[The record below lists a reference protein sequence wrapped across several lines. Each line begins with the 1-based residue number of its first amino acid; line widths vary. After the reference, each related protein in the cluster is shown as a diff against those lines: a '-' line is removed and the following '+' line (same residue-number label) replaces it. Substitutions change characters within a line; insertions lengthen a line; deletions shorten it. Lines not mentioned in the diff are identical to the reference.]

1 MPLNT
6 PITDWAGK
14 RAWVIGASTGI
25 GRETA
30 RLLSTKGAR
39 VAFSA
44 RSADK
49 LADAAAGCAQSR
61 VLPVDITDPTALV
74 EAAAIL
80 QREWGGLDL
89 VLIVA
94 GTHDEMRA
102 QDFDLERANALLAV
116 NLHGVLNCVSATLP
130 GLLAQGSG
138 HIAIVASIA
147 GVRGLPKALIY
158 GASKAALINFCE
170 ALYIDCKPSHVN
182 VHLISP
188 GFVATPLT
196 ASNDFKMPGLISAQD
211 AALQLVRGL
220 ERGEFDIHFPKRFT
234 RWVKLMRLLPYR
246 WYFAAVHRITGL

>member
-6 PITDWAGK
+6 PIANWTDQ
-14 RAWVIGASTGI
+14 RVWVIGASTGI

-30 RLLSTKGAR
+30 RLLSRKGAR

-49 LADAAAGCAQSR
+49 LADAAGGCVRAR
-61 VLPVDITDPTALV
+61 VLPLDITDAAALV
-74 EAAAIL
+74 TAAGTL
-80 QREWGGLDL
+80 QQEWGGLDL

-102 QDFDLERANALLAV
+102 QDFDLERANALLAI
-116 NLHGVLNCVSATLP
+116 NLHGVLNCVAATLP

-147 GVRGLPKALIY
+147 GLRGLPKALIY

-170 ALYIDCKPSHVN
+170 ALYLDCKPANVN
-182 VHLISP
+182 VHLINP

-196 ASNDFKMPGLISAQD
+196 ASNDFKMPVLISAEE
-211 AALQLVRGL
+211 AAEELVRGL
-220 ERGEFDIHFPKRFT
+220 ERGDFDIHFPKRFT

-246 WYFAAVHRITGL
+246 LYFAAVHRITGL